1 MKKTSFGPPVQVRV
15 PFVFFGIGIP
25 IWHPQNFAGL
35 IFSLDF
41 RITQKRPELAG
52 RGWRRVI
59 IGRFR
64 AITFELT
71 TSLLRHKPYCLGPK
85 SGFGGDKGWRNGDSQ
100 S

>member
-41 RITQKRPELAG
+41 RITQKTPRTSGARMEKG
-52 RGWRRVI
+52 NY
-59 IGRFR
+59 R
-64 AITFELT
+64 AI
-71 TSLLRHKPYCLGPK
+71 P
-85 SGFGGDKGWRNGDSQ
+85 RNNVWANDFIAS